1 MENNIIYYRYKNLR
15 EKYDLTIKEIDEAV
29 DFICGKNSIGDMVDT
44 NLMLAIV
51 DLLCNG
57 DIRAN
62 E

>member
-15 EKYDLTIKEIDEAV
+15 EKYDLTMKEIDEAV

-62 E
+62 K

>member
-15 EKYDLTIKEIDEAV
+15 EKYDLTMKEIDEAV

>member
-15 EKYDLTIKEIDEAV
+15 EKYDLTMKEIDEAV
-29 DFICGKNSIGDMVDT
+29 GFICGKNSIGDMVDT

>member
-15 EKYDLTIKEIDEAV
+15 EKYDLTMKEIDEAV
-29 DFICGKNSIGDMVDT
+29 DFICGKNSIGDMANT
-44 NLMLAIV
+44 NLILAIV